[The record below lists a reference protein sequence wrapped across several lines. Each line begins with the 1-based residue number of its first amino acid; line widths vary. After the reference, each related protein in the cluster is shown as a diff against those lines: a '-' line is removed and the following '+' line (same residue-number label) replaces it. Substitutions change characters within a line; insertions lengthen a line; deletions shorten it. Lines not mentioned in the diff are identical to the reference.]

1 MQEGKFEHL
10 AVAVGHKVDVPD
22 VEVVANTVVE
32 VDVVLLEDWS
42 HLSGAVPGRIHLAE
56 VYCSYLGKTDC
67 NCWEEPAHIRSD
79 VGHTHSQVAS

>member
-32 VDVVLLEDWS
+32 VDVVLPEDWS
-42 HLSGAVPGRIHLAE
+42 HPNGAVPGRIHLAE